1 MSVSLPVRL
10 LGVAIAGT
18 AVVALAACGAPVDEA
33 GSSGSSSASAS
44 ASATCDPA
52 SMKTKTAGTL
62 TVGTDKP
69 AYEPWFSDDD
79 PSNGKGYESAVAY
92 AIADKLGYAKDKV
105 TWVVAPFNTVIT
117 PGEKDFDM
125 DLNQVSISDERK
137 NAVDFSS
144 GYYDVRQ
151 AVITYKGSPID
162 GTTSV
167 ADLKD
172 AKLGAQVGT
181 TSYIAVKEQIKPDQT
196 IAVFDT
202 NDLAVQALKNKQI
215 DGIVADL
222 PTAFYMTA
230 AQLDDGVIVGQLP
243 AEGSTPEQFGAVLD
257 KGSPLTACISQAV
270 DALRADGTL
279 DTLGVA
285 VAVDPGRARAE
296 VARHVGGHL
305 AADGTRGGRRGR
317 PVGPVRAGAGA
328 AGVPQRRARRSSVVA
343 VLSTAA
349 LVGLAIGLIVTSPG
363 WERVKETFFSWDK
376 AVDSFPAVLE
386 GLWLNIRIM
395 LICAVLIA
403 IFGLTL
409 AVMRTIR
416 GPVAFPL
423 RLFATAYVDLF
434 RGLAA
439 AARALP
445 PRLRRPGPA
454 AVRACRPRRC
464 SGVPAPWC
472 CPTRPTSPRSSG
484 PASSRCTPRSAPR
497 PARSGSRTARR
508 CATSCCPRPC
518 AGSCPR

>member
-10 LGVAIAGT
+10 FGAAVVGT
-18 AVVALAACGAPVDEA
+18 AVVALGACGAPVDEA
-33 GSSGSSSASAS
+33 GSSSSASASAS

-69 AYEPWFSDDD
+69 AYEPWFSNDD

-117 PGEKDFDM
+117 PGEKAFDM

-162 GTTSV
+162 GKTTV

-243 AEGSTPEQFGAVLD
+243 AAGSSPEQFGAVLD

-279 DTLGVA
+279 DTLVA
-285 VAVDPGRARAE
+285 
-296 VARHVGGHL
+296 
-305 AADGTRGGRRGR
+305 
-317 PVGPVRAGAGA
+317 
-328 AGVPQRRARRSSVVA
+328 QW
-343 VLSTAA
+343 LSTQ
-349 LVGLAIGLIVTSPG
+349 G
-363 WERVKETFFSWDK
+363 
-376 AVDSFPAVLE
+376 
-386 GLWLNIRIM
+386 
-395 LICAVLIA
+395 
-403 IFGLTL
+403 
-409 AVMRTIR
+409 
-416 GPVAFPL
+416 
-423 RLFATAYVDLF
+423 
-434 RGLAA
+434 
-439 AARALP
+439 
-445 PRLRRPGPA
+445 
-454 AVRACRPRRC
+454 
-464 SGVPAPWC
+464 APELK
-472 CPTRPTSPRSSG
+472 
-484 PASSRCTPRSAPR
+484 
-497 PARSGSRTARR
+497 
-508 CATSCCPRPC
+508 
-518 AGSCPR
+518 